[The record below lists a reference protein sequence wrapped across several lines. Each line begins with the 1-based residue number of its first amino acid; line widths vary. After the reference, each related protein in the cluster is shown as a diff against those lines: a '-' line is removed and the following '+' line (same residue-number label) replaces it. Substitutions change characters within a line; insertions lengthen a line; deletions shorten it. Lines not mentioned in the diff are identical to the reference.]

1 MLLFLVLRA
10 DHSSAHRLALD
21 LAVETGRLF
30 VRVELSFCSFCRC
43 SKASDTLRE
52 QLLPKASDS

>member
-10 DHSSAHRLALD
+10 DHSSAHHLALD
-21 LAVETGRLF
+21 LAVETGLLF
-30 VRVELSFCSFCRC
+30 VRVCLIFALF
-43 SKASDTLRE
+43 ASAAKQDTLRE

>member
-10 DHSSAHRLALD
+10 DHPSAHRLALD

-30 VRVELSFCSFCRC
+30 VRVWSHFCS
-43 SKASDTLRE
+43 LRE
-52 QLLPKASDS
+52 VQQSKTR